1 MTTLHQAREAIR
13 DNQRYVGAHDQP
25 ALYALYNLSVA
36 IDGILDSIAKL
47 EKEVDTKHRSTDHI
61 LSRTR

>member
-13 DNQRYVGAHDQP
+13 DNQRYVGAHNQP

-36 IDGILDSIAKL
+36 VDGILDMLDKM
-47 EKEVDTKHRSTDHI
+47 EKELQIIKRSTGSVE
-61 LSRTR
+61 SRTR